1 MREVKVG
8 EEVFRGEVLREGIG
22 DSLDDWF
29 EEGLGKFSMPQSNV
43 LEVDAIEGGYS
54 AFLTKEL
61 PDDILVSY
69 KCKTLPPEGMNNINL
84 ISHCQPPER
93 GAWPIVEFGRYKG
106 YRAMP
111 NYIVTHVSGKDEF
124 AGVRE
129 CPGRQR
135 LRRNPDFQLIDES
148 FDVESELGREYAVVF
163 AVKAGR
169 VRYYLDGAKIF
180 DWQDPAPIT
189 GGGFFAFRTY
199 KTHEVYSDLLILAL

>member
-1 MREVKVG
+1 
-8 EEVFRGEVLREGIG
+8 
-22 DSLDDWF
+22 
-29 EEGLGKFSMPQSNV
+29 
-43 LEVDAIEGGYS
+43 
-54 AFLTKEL
+54 
-61 PDDILVSY
+61 
-69 KCKTLPPEGMNNINL
+69 MNNINL

-93 GAWPIVEFGRYKG
+93 GRWPVVELGRYKG

-124 AGVRE
+124 KGVRE

-135 LRRNPDFQLIDES
+135 LRRNPDFHLIDES
-148 FDVESELGREYAVVF
+148 FDVESELEREYAVVF

-180 DWQDPAPIT
+180 DWQDPEPIT

-199 KTHEVYSDLLILAL
+199 KTHEVYSDLLILKLE